1 MITLDQAGRVR
12 AWSPGRPALAVIT
25 AVAIVVVSA
34 GSART
39 AHAQT
44 TVLQGRVSDAT
55 GQPLP
60 QVTVTAKP
68 PAGDAVHTHA
78 ADDGRYRLEGLAA
91 GTYEVSFSMTGFATT
106 VLRAVAVP
114 EGRST
119 TLDASLYLSASASVV
134 VLGRST
140 FRDLSSVSSAEELIG
155 VAESATSGVITPG
168 DLDER
173 SRRRPGEALERV
185 PGVIVSQHSGEG
197 KANQYYI
204 RGFNI
209 DHGTDLALSV
219 SGMPVNL
226 PTHGHGQGYADL
238 SFLLPELVGSIQY
251 RKGPYFADEG
261 DFSAAGSMR
270 IKYVNVLERPIG
282 RLEVGHDG
290 YVRGLFAAS
299 PRVGRGHL
307 LIAAETTA
315 TDGPWSHPDD
325 YRRWNGMVRF
335 SQGTATSGFSLTGL
349 FYDGT
354 WNSTDQIPRRA
365 VESGRLGRFDAVD
378 PTGGGRSH
386 RAGGI
391 VEWQRTGA
399 TNQTRVEGYGFD
411 YGLSLYSNFT
421 YALDDP
427 EQGDQFE
434 QRDERAV
441 LGARVSH
448 LWSGHLAGIHSEVA
462 VGAEV
467 RHDDIGAVGLYRTRA
482 RQRLSTTRE
491 DAVGQ
496 TSGALHGQL
505 TSRWTESFRTILGV
519 RADRYRFDVRAG
531 DPANGG
537 TASDGITNP
546 KFGAVFGPWR
556 RTELYVNAGGGFHS
570 NDGRGATIRRDP
582 VTGDP
587 VDPVDPLVRAKGA
600 EIGLR
605 TLAIDR
611 LHTSIAAWGLW
622 LDSELLFIGDAGTTG
637 ASRPSRR
644 RGFEWSAD
652 YAPRRWLSLD
662 SSVAWSWARFTDAD
676 PAGNRIP
683 GAVEGV
689 AAAGAT
695 VTPNDRWSGRVQW
708 RYFGPRPL
716 VEDDSV
722 RSDASSLVNAEV
734 GYRVAGPWRVKV
746 DLLNLFDAQD
756 SDVDYYYTSRLPG
769 EPAGGVDD
777 VHFHPVEPFTVR
789 VALVAS
795 F

>member
-1 MITLDQAGRVR
+1 M
-12 AWSPGRPALAVIT
+12 
-25 AVAIVVVSA
+25 AVALVAVSA
-34 GSART
+34 ASRS
-39 AHAQT
+39 AHAQA
-44 TVLQGRVSDAT
+44 TVLEGLVSDAS

-78 ADDGRYRLEGLAA
+78 AADGRYRLEGLTG
-91 GTYEVSFSMTGFATT
+91 GTYEVSFSLTGFATT
-106 VLRAVAVP
+106 VLRAVLVQ

-155 VAESATSGVITPG
+155 VADSATSGVITPG

-238 SFLLPELVGSIQY
+238 GFLMPELVGSMQY

-261 DFSAAGSMR
+261 DFSAAGSIR
-270 IKYVNVLERPIG
+270 IKYVNVLDRPIG
-282 RLEVGHDG
+282 RVEAGQDG
-290 YVRGLFAAS
+290 YLRGLFAAS
-299 PRVGRGHL
+299 PRVGRGHVL
-307 LIAAETTA
+307 VAAEGA
-315 TDGPWSHPDD
+315 TNDGPWTHPDD
-325 YRRWNGMVRF
+325 YRRWNGMVRY
-335 SQGTATSGFSLTGL
+335 SQGTATSGFSLTAL
-349 FYDGT
+349 LYNGT

-365 VESGRLGRFDAVD
+365 VESGRLSRFDAVD
-378 PTGGGRSH
+378 PTGGGESH

-391 VEWQRTGA
+391 FEWQKTGA
-399 TNQTRVEGYGFD
+399 STQTRVEGYGFD
-411 YGLSLYSNFT
+411 SGLSLFSNFT

-427 EQGDQFE
+427 ERGDQFE

-441 LGARVSH
+441 FGARVSH
-448 LWSGHLAGIHSEVA
+448 AWSGHLAGIHSEVA

-467 RHDDIGAVGLYRTRA
+467 RHDDIGTVGLYRTRA
-482 RQRLSTTRE
+482 RQRLSITRE
-491 DAVGQ
+491 DSVQQ
-496 TSGALHGQL
+496 TSGAVYAQL
-505 TSRWTESFRTILGV
+505 TSRWTDAARTILGV
-519 RADRYRFDVRAG
+519 RTDRYHFDVRSN

-537 TASDGITNP
+537 SASDGITNP
-546 KFGAVFGPWR
+546 KFGVVFGPWR
-556 RTELYVNAGGGFHS
+556 KTELYANAGGGFHS
-570 NDGRGATIRRDP
+570 NDGRGATITRDP
-582 VTGDP
+582 VTGEP
-587 VDPVDPLVRAKGA
+587 VDRVDPLVRAKGA
-600 EIGLR
+600 EFGVR
-605 TLAIDR
+605 TLALDR
-611 LHTSIAAWGLW
+611 LHTSVAFWGLW
-622 LDSELLFIGDAGTTG
+622 LDSELLFVGDAGTTE

-644 RGFEWSAD
+644 RGIEWAAD
-652 YAPRRWLSLD
+652 YAPAPWLTLD
-662 SSVAWSWARFTDAD
+662 SSIAWSWARFTDPD
-676 PAGNRIP
+676 PAGDRIP

-689 AAAGAT
+689 AGAGAT
-695 VTPNDRWSGRVQW
+695 VKVSDRWSGRLQW

-722 RSDASSLVNAEV
+722 RSEASSLVNAEV
-734 GYRVAGPWRVKV
+734 GYRIAGPWRVKV
-746 DLLNLFDAQD
+746 DLLNLFDAED

-777 VHFHPVEPFTVR
+777 VHFHPVEPFAVR